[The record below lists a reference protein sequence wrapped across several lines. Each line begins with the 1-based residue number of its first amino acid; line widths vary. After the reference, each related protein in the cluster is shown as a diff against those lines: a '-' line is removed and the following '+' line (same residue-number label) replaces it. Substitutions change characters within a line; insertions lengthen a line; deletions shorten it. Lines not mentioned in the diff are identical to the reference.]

1 MDPVTLVQ
9 VALAAG
15 AGAGIKDTTSLA
27 IKDAYEGLKAK
38 VKGRF
43 AGQSDAELVLANHEA
58 APDEWQQPLSNHLAA
73 VGVDAE
79 MAEAAQSLMALI
91 DATGTHAGKY
101 AVDVRD
107 SQGVQIGDH
116 NTQHNAF
123 TAPGGDGGPGGPG
136 GGGGGG
142 ASPFGGGGGGGGGA
156 SVYGPGG
163 NGGPGGFP
171 GGGGGGSGPG
181 PEGGGRPGAGAPGMV
196 RITYRVEGEDEP
208 RVAVFLPGV
217 KIEGTESEVAK
228 LGYPPVP
235 LPSTE
240 T

>member
-27 IKDAYEGLKAK
+27 IKDAYEGLKAR

-43 AGQSDAELVLANHEA
+43 AGRSDAELVLANHEA
-58 APDEWQQPLSNHLAA
+58 APDEWQQPLSDHLAA

-79 MAEAAQSLMALI
+79 MVEAAQLLIGLI
-91 DATGTHAGKY
+91 DAAGTQAGKY
-101 AVDVRD
+101 AMDVQG

-116 NTQHNAF
+116 NKQHNTF
-123 TAPGGDGGPGGPG
+123 SAPGRGGPGGHG

-156 SVYGPGG
+156 SVYGRGG
-163 NGGPGGFP
+163 DGGPGGFP
-171 GGGGGGSGPG
+171 GGGGGGGGRG
-181 PEGGGRPGAGAPGMV
+181 PEGGGRPGDGAPGMV

-228 LGYPPVP
+228 LGYPPAP
-235 LPSTE
+235 LPPTE

>member
-43 AGQSDAELVLANHEA
+43 AGHPDAELVLVKHEE
-58 APDEWQQPLSNHLAA
+58 APDEWQQPLSDHLAA

-79 MAEAAQSLMALI
+79 IVGAAQSLMALI
-91 DATGTHAGKY
+91 DATGTRAGKY

-107 SQGVQIGDH
+107 SQGVQVGDH
-116 NTQHNAF
+116 NMQHNTF
-123 TAPGGDGGPGGPG
+123 TAPG

-142 ASPFGGGGGGGGGA
+142 ASPFGGGGGGGGGS

-171 GGGGGGSGPG
+171 GGGGGGGGSG

-196 RITYRVEGEDEP
+196 RITYRVEGQDEP

-228 LGYPPVP
+228 LGYPPVT
-235 LPSTE
+235 LPPTE

>member
-1 MDPVTLVQ
+1 VDPVTLVQ

-43 AGQSDAELVLANHEA
+43 AGQSDAELILANHA
-58 APDEWQQPLSNHLAA
+58 ADPDAWQQPLSDHLAA

-79 MAEAAQSLMALI
+79 TVAAAQSLMALI
-91 DATGTHAGKY
+91 DATGTRAGKY

-107 SQGVQIGDH
+107 SQGVQIGDQNAQH
-116 NTQHNAF
+116 NTF
-123 TAPGGDGGPGGPG
+123 TAPGGGGPGGG

-163 NGGPGGFP
+163 DGGPGGFP
-171 GGGGGGSGPG
+171 GGGGGGGGSG

-196 RITYRVEGEDEP
+196 RITYRVEGDDEP

-228 LGYPPVP
+228 LGFPPVP
-235 LPSTE
+235 SPPSGT
-240 T
+240 